1 MKRTAPLARLAF
13 LGLSVALHG
22 GLALLLFSG
31 PEVEIEGASAG
42 AVPARQGSSFT
53 DFVAGAAVTEALKP
67 PVQAPQSAPT
77 VTKAQPVPTARAS
90 KSPTAQQAVPVRRAE
105 AIPALP
111 VEASPPPDAL
121 PALRPEAPA
130 ARADV
135 SEVTPAE
142 TTEAQRTDPAETS
155 PRTAEALSPEAP
167 EQAALSPPL
176 ETLEATSENAVT
188 ESLRPALRPERKP
201 EPVRRAE
208 KKPQPRETR
217 RGNARENAVAGSAQ
231 GSRQATA
238 TRQAGGAGQATRA
251 GNAAASNYQGEVMQ
265 RISRT
270 RKPRIAS
277 RGAALVRFSIAGNG
291 GLGGVSIARS
301 SGSARLDSAALQ
313 MIRRA
318 APFPPPPPGARTS
331 FTITIQGG

>member
-1 MKRTAPLARLAF
+1 MKRTAPLAKLAF

-22 GLALLLFSG
+22 GLALVLFSG
-31 PEVEIEGASAG
+31 AEVEIEGASAG
-42 AVPARQGSSFT
+42 AVQARQGSSFT
-53 DFVAGAAVTEALKP
+53 DFVAGAAVTEAPKP
-67 PVQAPQSAPT
+67 PVQAPQTAPT
-77 VTKAQPVPTARAS
+77 TTQAQPL
-90 KSPTAQQAVPVRRAE
+90 PTAQQAVPVRQAE

-121 PALRPEAPA
+121 PALRPETLAE
-130 ARADV
+130 RADV
-135 SEVTPAE
+135 AEATPAE

-155 PRTAEALSPEAP
+155 PQMAEALSPEAP
-167 EQAALSPPL
+167 EQAPLSPPL
-176 ETLEATSENAVT
+176 ETLKAASENAVT

-208 KKPQPRETR
+208 KKPQPRETQ
-217 RGNARENAVAGSAQ
+217 RGNARENAVVGSAQ